1 MGTFDSFVFDQE
13 VFDPKS
19 QLYGASVYIY
29 GTAPVEVS
37 QDFETTIISTSS
49 KSAIFDFI
57 LAQSWVTHAM
67 DVLIIAGDE
76 SLQRINPLINAVYT
90 SVIYES
96 EKALIRAQQ
105 INDKFRIDSA
115 TGIQLDDY
123 FGRVLELRRH
133 YNESDAD
140 YIRRLRTHIAVL
152 TSSGTKNDCLKI
164 IDSIMGFTNSA
175 TLEVSYPAQVAIR
188 WNNVTIKN
196 LAVELDS
203 VLNEIFNKMFA
214 IGVTWK
220 TVLEY
225 VEYDMDSK
233 LEGIAHVDYL
243 VNTLIE
249 QHTLYYYLQDTYI
262 AKRGIVTYEAGTAID
277 TTHEMPYFMMAVG
290 FGKIGLLSEYL
301 MKSEILGT
309 HVINQLINT
318 IIEIHKTE
326 EYDYSSIIEK
336 CYILSDFDADVIVSK
351 RLRRFYYMSVTLV
364 GE

>member
-13 VFDPKS
+13 VFDQKS

-233 LEGIAHVDYL
+233 LEGVAHIDYIYTAL
-243 VNTLIE
+243 LSKTFSIG
-249 QHTLYYYLQDTYI
+249 YFQDTNILITNSVSYD
-262 AKRGIVTYEAGTAID
+262 AGTALSAL
-277 TTHEMPYFMMAVG
+277 HELPYFMMANR
-290 FGKIGLLSEYL
+290 FGKTNTANYDV
-301 MKSEILGT
+301 KSEILGT
-309 HVINQLINT
+309 HIQDQLFNL
-318 IIEIHKTE
+318 IIELHKE
-326 EYDYSSIIEK
+326 EQYEYESIIEK
-336 CYILSDFDADVIVSK
+336 CNLLSMFDVNLLLSK
-351 RLRRFYYMSVTLV
+351 SFRRFYSISVELT